1 MSLNVVKGSRVNLTK
16 DTGLKKAMI
25 GLGWE
30 INSSKGEDFDLDL
43 VMFMCDQHYQCL
55 GDPYVIFYHNLQ
67 DPEKAILHSGDNKI
81 GGSGDDD
88 ETAVIEFRRISSNV
102 EHIIIAVPIYE
113 AQKRRQNFGM
123 VHNAYIRIVDVEK
136 GEELLRYDLSED
148 FSIQNAVV
156 FAEFYRYNGF
166 WKFRAVG
173 EGYNDEMPGLC
184 DKYGVEYI

>member
-1 MSLNVVKGSRVNLTK
+1 MPISVVKGSRVNLTK

-30 INSSKGEDFDLDL
+30 INSSEKEDFDLDL

-67 DPEKAILHSGDNKI
+67 DPEKAILHSGDNQI
-81 GGSGDDD
+81 GGTGDDD
-88 ETAVIEFRRISSNV
+88 ETAVIEFKKISPNV
-102 EHIIIAVPIYE
+102 EHIVIAVPIYQ
-113 AQKRRQNFGM
+113 ARKRKQNFGR

-156 FAEFYRYNGF
+156 FAEFYRHNGF

-173 EGYNDEMPGLC
+173 EGYNDEMQGLC
-184 DKYGVEYI
+184 DKYGVEYV